1 MALTSNNIE
10 MIKAIAQNDLHK
22 ARTAALASLAEDKSK
37 KNAWA
42 IDRYRKYLTAN
53 ASVIAGNMPND
64 LKVFL
69 SGETPDSFNPGQ
81 YYLRDKE
88 RTIYEGVRRMR
99 LTSELL
105 AEKCIKY
112 KNTTLLYGKTGTGKT
127 ELGRYIAY
135 KLNLPFFYI
144 SFSTAIDSY
153 MGNTAKNLHK
163 AFEFCSSIPCVFML
177 DEVDCI
183 SMKRASG
190 GSKGADGELERT
202 TISLMQEL
210 DSLPGHVVLI
220 AATNRPD
227 LIDDA
232 LMRRFSLREEISPMT
247 REELA
252 AAADLLLSST
262 ETKEYVKEEDLDAL
276 LERCDTPGAMMPEL
290 IRMIS
295 DGIYEENREKL
306 EKEAEAKEG
315 EKIDLWQVT
324 YTWQANIAAETES
337 DAVAIARRK
346 RSQYTYNSKDF
357 TERYEAK
364 RADYIYPE
372 QQGQT

>member
-1 MALTSNNIE
+1 MALTSNNLD
-10 MIKAIAQNDLHK
+10 MIKAIAQNDLHS
-22 ARTAALASLAEDKSK
+22 ARRAALASLAEDRSK
-37 KNAWA
+37 KNSWA

-64 LKVFL
+64 LKLFL
-69 SGETPDSFNPGQ
+69 AGETPDSFHPEQ
-81 YYLRDKE
+81 YYLRDQE
-88 RTIYEGVRRMR
+88 RSIYENVRRMK
-99 LTSELL
+99 LTAVLL
-105 AEKCIKY
+105 AEKGIRY

-127 ELGRYIAY
+127 ELARYIAY

-163 AFEFCSSIPCVFML
+163 AFEFCSSVPCVFML

-227 LIDDA
+227 LIDGA
-232 LMRRFSLREEISPMT
+232 LKRRFSLQFEVSPMT

-252 AAADLLLSST
+252 VTAGLLLSST
-262 ETKEYVKEEDLDAL
+262 GTKGYVKKEDLDAL

-290 IRMIS
+290 VRMIG

-306 EKEAEAKEG
+306 EKEVEAKEG

-337 DAVAIARRK
+337 DAVAIARNK
-346 RSQYTYNSKDF
+346 RNQYTYSKDYR
-357 TERYEAK
+357 EKYEAR
-364 RADYIYPE
+364 RAEYIYS
-372 QQGQT
+372 GS

>member
-1 MALTSNNIE
+1 MALTSNNLD
-10 MIKAIAQNDLHK
+10 MIKAIAQNDLHS
-22 ARTAALASLAEDKSK
+22 ARRAALASLAEDRSK
-37 KNAWA
+37 KNSWA

-64 LKVFL
+64 LKLFL
-69 SGETPDSFNPGQ
+69 AGETPDSFHPEQ
-81 YYLRDKE
+81 YYLRDQE
-88 RTIYEGVRRMR
+88 RSIYENVRRMK
-99 LTSELL
+99 LTAVLL
-105 AEKCIKY
+105 AEKGIRY

-127 ELGRYIAY
+127 ELARYIAY

-163 AFEFCSSIPCVFML
+163 AFEFCSSVPCVFML

-220 AATNRPD
+220 SATNRPD

-232 LMRRFSLREEISPMT
+232 LMRRFSLREEVLPMT

-252 AAADLLLSST
+252 ATANLLLFST
-262 ETKEYVKEEDLDAL
+262 GTEGYVKKEDFEAL
-276 LERCDTPGAMMPEL
+276 TARYDTPGAMMPEL
-290 IRMIS
+290 IRMIG
-295 DGIYEENREKL
+295 DRIYEENREEL
-306 EKEAEAKEG
+306 EKEAEDKDE

-324 YTWQANIAAETES
+324 YTWQANIAAETEA
-337 DAVAIARRK
+337 DAVAIARNK
-346 RSQYTYNSKDF
+346 RNQYTYSKDYR
-357 TERYEAK
+357 EKYEAR
-364 RADYIYPE
+364 RAEYIYS
-372 QQGQT
+372 GS

>member
-1 MALTSNNIE
+1 MALTSNNLD
-10 MIKAIAQNDLHK
+10 MIKAIAQNDLHR

-37 KNAWA
+37 RNAWA
-42 IDRYRKYLTAN
+42 IDRYRKCLTAK
-53 ASVIAGNMPND
+53 ASVIAGNMPD
-64 LKVFL
+64 ALKLFL
-69 SGETPDSFNPGQ
+69 AGETPDSFNPGQ
-81 YYLRDKE
+81 YYMRDKE
-88 RTIYEGVRRMR
+88 RSLYESVRKMK
-99 LTSELL
+99 LTADLL
-105 AEKCIKY
+105 AEKGVKY

-163 AFEFCSSIPCVFML
+163 AFEFCSSVPCVFML

-183 SMKRASG
+183 AMRRASG

-220 AATNRPD
+220 AATNRPE

-232 LMRRFSLREEISPMT
+232 LWRRFSLKSEIQPMSK
-247 REELA
+247 EDLA
-252 AAADLLLSST
+252 ATASLLLSST
-262 ETKEYVKEEDLDAL
+262 KTEEYIEEEAIEAL
-276 LERCDTPGAMMPEL
+276 TERYDTPGAMMPEL
-290 IRMIS
+290 IRMIG
-295 DGIYEENREKL
+295 DRMYEKNREKL
-306 EKEAEAKEG
+306 EKEAEDKAE

-346 RSQYTYNSKDF
+346 RNQHIYGTNEYV
-357 TERYEAK
+357 ERYEAK
-364 RADYIYPE
+364 RAEYIYPQSE
-372 QQGQT
+372 EN